1 MNWKT
6 ILIAGVIILLFGATY
21 AQTPDG
27 ETPANQG
34 VCDEVLGATPGL
46 YGLCIAYCE
55 AQDMTPVDP
64 DDLEAIEKSV
74 PK

>member
-34 VCDEVLGATPGL
+34 VCDEVRDSCLRGARALCPGGEL
-46 YGLCIAYCE
+46 AHRQLA
-55 AQDMTPVDP
+55 
-64 DDLEAIEKSV
+64 
-74 PK
+74 